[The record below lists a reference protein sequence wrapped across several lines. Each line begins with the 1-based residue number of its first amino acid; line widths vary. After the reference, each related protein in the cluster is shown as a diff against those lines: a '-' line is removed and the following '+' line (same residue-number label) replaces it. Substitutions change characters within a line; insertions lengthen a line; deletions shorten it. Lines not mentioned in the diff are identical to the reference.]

1 MISHLCLEQNKVAA
15 LRFAQTSV
23 EEREKTYKI
32 EKQQNIVLKKE
43 CIKDFQRVFE
53 K

>member
-1 MISHLCLEQNKVAA
+1 MAA

-23 EEREKTYKI
+23 EEREKMYKI
-32 EKQQNIVLKKE
+32 EKQQNIVRKKE

>member
-1 MISHLCLEQNKVAA
+1 MAA

-32 EKQQNIVLKKE
+32 EKQQNIVHKKE